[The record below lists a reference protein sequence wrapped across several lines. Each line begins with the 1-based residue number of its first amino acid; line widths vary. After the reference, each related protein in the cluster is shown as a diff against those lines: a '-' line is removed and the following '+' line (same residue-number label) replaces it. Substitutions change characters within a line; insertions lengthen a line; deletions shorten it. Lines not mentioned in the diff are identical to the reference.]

1 MKRDFSL
8 LAAAFAV
15 LALALSPS
23 ALAAAPTATTG
34 PATNVTSTTAT
45 VSGSVNS
52 GKEQTT
58 YHFEYGTTTAYGAS
72 TPNASAGKGNKT
84 TNVSADLATLAP
96 STTYHYRLV
105 AANASG
111 TVPGADMTFRTLA
124 EGQAPPGGN
133 AVTIAANPAS
143 IAFGKASALTGQVVG
158 PNNAGVKLTLQS
170 RPAFPAGAPF
180 ADAATGTTDAA
191 GNYSFGVVP
200 LVNTDYQVI
209 AKTKP
214 DSTSPVQR
222 VKVRWALTLKLS
234 DSTPKRGTRVRFSG
248 RVRPADPGASALI
261 QRRTKTGKFRTVATA
276 LLKPST
282 TAGESVYSKRLRIKR
297 SGVYR
302 VRVPGNGEHAR
313 ATTRKRRIRVH

>member
-1 MKRDFSL
+1 MRKLTLFSAL
-8 LAAAFAV
+8 LG
-15 LALALSPS
+15 ALAISPS

-34 PATNVTSTTAT
+34 PASNISSTSAT

-58 YHFEYGTTTAYGAS
+58 YHFEYGTTTSYGSA
-72 TPNASAGKGNKT
+72 TPDKSAGKGNAT
-84 TNVSADLATLAP
+84 SNVSADLTSLAP

-105 AANASG
+105 ASNASG
-111 TVPGADMTFRTLA
+111 TVPGADMTFTTLA

-133 AVTIAANPAS
+133 AVTIAATPAS
-143 IAFGKASALTGQVVG
+143 IPYGKASALTGQVVG
-158 PNNAGVKLTLQS
+158 PDNAGVKLTLQS
-170 RPAFPAGAPF
+170 RPAGVQGAQF

-200 LVNTDYQVI
+200 LVNTEYQVV

-214 DSTSPVQR
+214 DTTSPIQL
-222 VKVRWALTLKLS
+222 VKVRFAVTLKLS
-234 DSTPKRGTRVRFSG
+234 DSTPKKGKRVRFSG
-248 RVRPADPGASALI
+248 RVTPAHDGASALI
-261 QRRTKTGKFRTVATA
+261 QRRTKTGKFRTVAKA

-282 TAGESVYSKRLRIKR
+282 KTQGVSTYSKRIRIKR

-302 VRVPGNGEHAR
+302 VRVLTDGSHA
-313 ATTRKRRIRVH
+313 TGTSKRHRIRVH

>member
-1 MKRDFSL
+1 MRKLTL
-8 LAAAFAV
+8 LAA
-15 LALALSPS
+15 LAGALTISPS

-34 PATNVTSTTAT
+34 AATAVTSTTAT
-45 VSGSVNS
+45 VNGAVNS

-72 TPNASAGKGNKT
+72 TPDASAGKGNKT
-84 TNVSADLATLAP
+84 SNVSADLATLAP

-111 TVPGADMTFRTLA
+111 TVQGADMTFTTLA

-133 AVTIAANPAS
+133 AVTIAANPRS

-158 PNNAGVKLTLQS
+158 PDNTGVKLTLQS
-170 RPAFPAGAPF
+170 RPASVAGAQF

-200 LVNTDYQVI
+200 LVNTDYQVV
-209 AKTKP
+209 AKAKP
-214 DSTSPVQR
+214 DVTSPVQR
-222 VKVRWALTLKLS
+222 VNVRWALTLKLS
-234 DSTPKRGTRVRFSG
+234 DATPKRGKRVRFSG

-261 QRRTKTGKFRTVATA
+261 QRRTKTGKFRTVTTA
-276 LLKPST
+276 LLKPSA

-302 VRVPGNGEHAR
+302 VRVPGNGEHAT
-313 ATTRKRRIRVH
+313 ATTRKHRIRVH